1 VRDIEP
7 GDIVKMRTDTGNIIA
22 LLLKKQKK
30 DYYGI
35 ILVLDDEDKS
45 VFGFC
50 AGSLHSYPLP
60 NMKLYL

>member
-1 VRDIEP
+1 MRDIEP
-7 GDIVKMRTDTGNIIA
+7 GDIVKIHTDTGNIIA
-22 LLLKKQKK
+22 LLLKKQKN
-30 DYYGI
+30 DDYGI

-45 VFGFC
+45 LHRFC